1 VTVAAVWLMGLG
13 VVNALA
19 QASGGA
25 GDVSSYLPL
34 LNYGTLGILCF
45 GFFTGRVVGYK
56 VYERALQDRDRDH
69 GELIAL
75 RQKLED
81 QIIPGFTRMTDLTAK
96 ILDRERDEPT
106 PKPRRSA

>member
-1 VTVAAVWLMGLG
+1 MTVAVGVWIASLATYNI
-13 VVNALA
+13 VA
-19 QASGGA
+19 QAADNGFN
-25 GDVSSYLPL
+25 DYLPF
-34 LNYGTLGILCF
+34 LNYGTVGLLCF
-45 GFFTGRVVGYK
+45 GFFTGKVVGYK

-96 ILDRERDEPT
+96 ILDREE

>member
-1 VTVAAVWLMGLG
+1 MLPIVGVWLVSLAG
-13 VVNALA
+13 VNAVA
-19 QASGGA
+19 QATGDSGFNQ
-25 GDVSSYLPL
+25 YLPF
-34 LNYGTLGILCF
+34 LNYGTVGLLCF
-45 GFFTGRVVGYK
+45 GFFTGKVVGYK

-96 ILDRERDEPT
+96 ILERDREDKP
-106 PKPRRSA
+106 PRRGA

>member
-1 VTVAAVWLMGLG
+1 MLPIAGIWLFNLAVL
-13 VVNALA
+13 NAVA
-19 QASGGA
+19 QATGDSGFNQ
-25 GDVSSYLPL
+25 YLPF
-34 LNYGTLGILCF
+34 LNYGTVGLLCF
-45 GFFTGRVVGYK
+45 GFFTGKVVGYK

-96 ILDRERDEPT
+96 ILERDRDD
-106 PKPRRSA
+106 KAPRRGA